1 MNAKTLFG
9 HKIHFGIT
17 QKMLLVLTGALALTA
32 LLGAILASYFTNQ
45 QNEKAAFSNLN
56 NQLLAWQKD
65 LQTSTEHLKNIA
77 IATTNDRVVLHQ
89 LTEILTFESSLT
101 HDAIEGGQAEFS
113 RTLAY
118 HKTVSINRLALAL
131 RTGGF
136 TSISVYTQGQLS
148 HHISNTEVGMM
159 LEKANNDKTWIAA
172 PIGEDGD
179 LSLEHWPAWHQQAI
193 PTIATSSPIIKDRPS
208 INFSFPTPTQTN
220 IEFIIPV
227 QGFLED
233 MLVDARIHPE
243 IQVFSDFSI
252 AGDTSYTQY
261 STSNKPPT
269 ILAVIVFRKVLDN
282 PYLESLAEKTGTVPI
297 IFSPDG
303 QHKQSSDT
311 IQTIPSELLQKA
323 RATLT
328 ASVPS
333 VSQNVVYNNHN
344 SFYAAILPWQLEQQP
359 RLILGMVASRAGT
372 LQNIKQTV
380 AAILLTSSIILLL
393 SLALGIWLAKRLMD
407 PITNLTSAVKEITS
421 SIRLENGE
429 QKQRKHHALE
439 TLTLINS
446 SAPDEVGDLA
456 KAFNIM
462 LAEQQQLFENL
473 ELRVKERTSALHMQT
488 RYLRTLIDM
497 LPMWTWFK
505 DTRSS
510 YLAVNQSFAESYGLS
525 PAKLIGKS
533 DSEVLPSKL
542 AEQQIADD
550 VEVMRSRQQKT
561 VELEKNIPSG
571 TIWLETFKA
580 PVIDEDGAI
589 LGTVG
594 ATRDITEYKTAVAA
608 RETALI
614 EAQKLAKLRSEFIA
628 QMSHELRTPLNG
640 ILGYAQILLRD
651 SGQNE
656 QLTTGL
662 NIIQKSGEHL
672 LTLINDILDLA
683 RIEAGKTELVLHE
696 VNLANFLDVI
706 SEMSRVRASQKQLEY
721 IYECAP
727 NLPKTVL
734 MDEKRLRQILLNLLT
749 NAIKFTDHGRVSF
762 RVSVTTEDKIKF
774 EVEDTG
780 IGISKQYLDVIFHPF
795 EQVGTEQHRA
805 QGTGLGLSISRQY
818 VRQMGG
824 EIYVTSEDN
833 QGSTFW
839 FELNIPSVKN
849 ELPPAPSQV
858 LIKGY
863 EGKRRKILVIDDL
876 AENRSVLVD
885 FLTLIG
891 FEMIEA
897 INGVEGIEKTQKE
910 HPDLILMDIVMPE
923 MNGLELT
930 QRLRSMPEYSG
941 LPIIAVS
948 ASTSNKDIKSCLEI
962 GMNTFL
968 AKPVNFHDLLSH
980 IAQLLN
986 LNWIYDDSSK
996 PASTTQNTS
1005 DILTPPLSDMKVL
1018 HDLALQG
1025 NMNEII
1031 QRVMQITK
1039 RDQRYHDF
1047 AEHLNFLA
1055 KSYQSKAILVFV
1067 EHHLNKAQS
1076 I

>member
-1 MNAKTLFG
+1 MKTITIFG
-9 HKIHFGIT
+9 TKIHFGIT
-17 QKMLLVLTGALALTA
+17 QKILAVLTGVLVLTA

-65 LQTSTEHLKNIA
+65 LRTSTEHLKNIA
-77 IATTNDRVVLHQ
+77 IATTSDKVVLHQ
-89 LTEILTFESSLT
+89 LTEIITFESNIS
-101 HDAIEGGQAEFS
+101 HNPSHSGQAETS

-131 RTGGF
+131 RTVGF

-148 HHISNTEVGMM
+148 YHISSSEIGMM
-159 LEKANNDKTWIAA
+159 LEQNNNHKTWVAA
-172 PIGEDGD
+172 PIGKDGN
-179 LSLEHWPAWHQQAI
+179 LPLEHWPAWHQRAI
-193 PTIATSSPIIKDRPS
+193 PTIAASNPIIKDRPS
-208 INFSFPTPTQTN
+208 VNFSFPNPTQTN

-233 MLVDARIHPE
+233 MLVDAEINPE

-252 AGDTSYTQY
+252 AGGTDYTQL

-269 ILAVIVFRKVLDN
+269 ILAVLVFRKVLDN
-282 PYLESLAEKTGTVPI
+282 TYLASLAEKTGTSPTL
-297 IFSPDG
+297 FSPDG
-303 QHKQSSDT
+303 KHQQPFST
-311 IQTIPSELLQKA
+311 IKIIPSELLQKA

-328 ASVPS
+328 ASVPR
-333 VSQNVVYNNHN
+333 VSQNIVFNNDN
-344 SFYAAILPWQLEQQP
+344 SFYVALLPWQLEQEP
-359 RLILGMVASRAGT
+359 RLILGMVASRAVT

-380 AAILLTSSIILLL
+380 AAILLASCLILIL

-429 QKQRKHHALE
+429 QKQRKSHALE
-439 TLTLINS
+439 TLTLINA

-456 KAFNIM
+456 RAFNIM

-473 ELRVKERTSALHMQT
+473 ELRVKERTSALHRQK

-505 DTRSS
+505 DTKSC
-510 YLAVNQSFAESYGLS
+510 YLVVNRSFADNYGLD
-525 PAKLIGKS
+525 PVTLIGKS
-533 DSEVLPSKL
+533 DSEVLSNEL
-542 AEQQIADD
+542 AKQQIADD
-550 VEVMRSRQQKT
+550 LEVMHSLQQKT
-561 VELEKNIPSG
+561 VELEKSTPNG
-571 TIWLETFKA
+571 KVWLETFKA
-580 PVIDEDGAI
+580 PVIDEDGAV

-594 ATRDITEYKTAVAA
+594 ATRDITEYKIAVAA

-651 SGQNE
+651 SRQNE
-656 QLTTGL
+656 QLTNGL
-662 NIIQKSGEHL
+662 NIIHKSGEHL
-672 LTLINDILDLA
+672 LTLINDILELA
-683 RIEAGKTELVLHE
+683 RIEAGKTELFPHK
-696 VNLANFLDVI
+696 VNLPQFLDII

-734 MDEKRLRQILLNLLT
+734 IDEKRLRQVLLNLLV
-749 NAIKFTDHGRVSF
+749 NAIKFTDHGCVRF
-762 RVSVTTEDKIKF
+762 RVSVTTENKIKF
-774 EVEDTG
+774 EVIDTG

-824 EIYVTSEDN
+824 EIYVSSEDKK
-833 QGSTFW
+833 GSTFW
-839 FELNIPSVKN
+839 FELDIPSVRT
-849 ELPPAPSQV
+849 ELPPVLPPV

-863 EGKRRKILVIDDL
+863 EGDRKKILVIDDL
-876 AENRSVLVD
+876 AENRSMLVD

-897 INGVEGIEKTQKE
+897 ANGAEGLEKTRKE

-930 QRLRSMPEYSG
+930 QQLRSIPEYSS
-941 LPIIAVS
+941 LPIIAIS
-948 ASTSNKDIKSCLEI
+948 ASTSNKDIQSCLEM
-962 GMNTFL
+962 GMNAFL

-980 IAQLLN
+980 IAQMLSLN
-986 LNWIYDDSSK
+986 LIYDDTPQRSN
-996 PASTTQNTS
+996 TTQSAS
-1005 DILTPPLSDMKVL
+1005 DILTPPLNDMKVL
-1018 HDLALQG
+1018 HKLALEG

-1031 QRVMQITK
+1031 QRVTQMTK
-1039 RDQRYHDF
+1039 QDQRYKDF
-1047 AEHLNFLA
+1047 AEHLGMLA
-1055 KSYQSKAILVFV
+1055 KSYQSKAVLVFV
-1067 EHHLNKAQS
+1067 EHHLGKAQS